1 MSIIYCERGVLAQRG
16 IRALT
21 HPVSDNSAL
30 IATAANEIT
39 LGLGSPSIAGEVE
52 LDLVISQISPLD
64 RQVVAGFFPPAKPWP
79 LIPGTAAVAKDAQGN
94 YYFAFAE
101 SVGGGLTRD
110 GVHASRFSLPQ
121 SVLHPIPTGSDYVAI
136 AAAVT
141 SLATAR
147 SILQDIAKVKSGDT
161 LLILGGTG
169 SVGQA
174 SIAVGRTL
182 GLKMVVASRD
192 GTDID
197 GVAGVRNDA
206 IAEGARAILGRGA
219 DVIIDPV
226 GGEITGNAMSAGAP
240 DCRHVLLGFSSGAMM
255 PLIAPKF
262 LGGEHQL
269 IGFNL
274 LRRSH
279 EGLAEHV
286 RAAVEDVITGGFR
299 PDIDSIHLLADGVAA
314 YAHASKVRGRVL
326 LQGRSS

>member
-1 MSIIYCERGVLAQRG
+1 LPRGGA
-16 IRALT
+16 RALT
-21 HPVSDNSAL
+21 PPVSDNSAL
-30 IATAANEIT
+30 IATAANELT
-39 LGLGSPSIAGEVE
+39 LGLGSPAIPGEVE
-52 LDLVISQISPLD
+52 LELVISQISPLD

-79 LIPGTAAVAKDAQGN
+79 LIPGTAAVAKDADGN
-94 YYFAFAE
+94 HYFAFAE

-110 GVHASRFSLPQ
+110 GIHAQRFSLPQ
-121 SVLHPIPTGSDYVAI
+121 SALHPIPTGCDYVAI
-136 AAAVT
+136 ASAVT

-174 SIAVGRTL
+174 SIAVGRAL
-182 GLKMVVASRD
+182 GLTMAVASRD
-192 GTDID
+192 GADID
-197 GVAGVRNDA
+197 GVRGVRNDA

-240 DCRHVLLGFSSGAMM
+240 DCKHILLGFSSGAMM
-255 PLIAPKF
+255 PILAPKF

-286 RAAVEDVITGGFR
+286 RAAVQDVIAGGFA
-299 PDIDSIHLLADGVAA
+299 PEIDSIHPLADGVAA
-314 YAHASKVRGRVL
+314 YAHAAKVRGRVL
-326 LQGRSS
+326 LQGSGA